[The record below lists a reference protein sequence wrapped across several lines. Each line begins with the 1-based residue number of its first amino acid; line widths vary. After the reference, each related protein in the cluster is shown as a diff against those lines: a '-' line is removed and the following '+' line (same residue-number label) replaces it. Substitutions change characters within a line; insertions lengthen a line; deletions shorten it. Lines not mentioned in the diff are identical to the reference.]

1 MCRRLYTQDE
11 QKIIRDFKSKSKNIC
26 EYCGK
31 HLIDKDVTVDHKIPY
46 SRGGKTTNDNLVI
59 ACSKCNKDKSD
70 MTIEEYTD
78 YLKAV
83 TLSIDKDTTI
93 KMLKTMIEVN
103 DNIETKYTELNKE
116 LSHKSAEIKDIE
128 NCISDMIFSASEGYL
143 LCKELKD
150 ALNEKSALRIEC
162 NKLYK
167 LKEAIKN
174 HNEELKIIYEELIED
189 TTKELRSK
197 MNIGNIAKLQLVS

>member
-1 MCRRLYTQDE
+1 
-11 QKIIRDFKSKSKNIC
+11 
-26 EYCGK
+26 
-31 HLIDKDVTVDHKIPY
+31 
-46 SRGGKTTNDNLVI
+46 
-59 ACSKCNKDKSD
+59 
-70 MTIEEYTD
+70 
-78 YLKAV
+78 
-83 TLSIDKDTTI
+83 
-93 KMLKTMIEVN
+93 
-103 DNIETKYTELNKE
+103 
-116 LSHKSAEIKDIE
+116 
-128 NCISDMIFSASEGYL
+128 MIFSASEGYL

-174 HNEELKIIYEELIED
+174 HHEELKIIYEELIED